1 MQNRPRWSR
10 TAQQVGVVSSFALL
24 VTGLLYLIVIAA
36 WLVAVGK
43 PMEPIGDPYLAVME
57 VLTMAS
63 ALALVG
69 FSVAISALST
79 PERRIFGLGTVVAGT
94 IAAGLTLSVHFVQ
107 LTAIRQLWRSGT
119 LADYRLVW
127 PSPIFAV
134 EYLAWDLL
142 VGITMLLAAA
152 SLGEGHGKGGARTLL
167 TVGGGFYIIGLVGP
181 ASGVMAL
188 QNIAV
193 LGYAVLLPLA
203 AWFTAGVFRRT
214 EP

>member
-1 MQNRPRWSR
+1 M
-10 TAQQVGVVSSFALL
+10 SSFALL
-24 VTGLLYLIVIAA
+24 VVGLLYLIVIAA

-43 PMEPIGDPYLAVME
+43 PKEPIGDPYLALME

-63 ALALVG
+63 ALALVC
-69 FSVAISALST
+69 FCVAILALST

-94 IAAGLTLSVHFVQ
+94 TAAGLTLSVHFVQ
-107 LTAIRQLWRSGT
+107 LTAIRQLWRSGA

-152 SLGEGHGKGGARTLL
+152 SLGEGPGRGGARSIL
-167 TVGGGFYIIGLVGP
+167 TVGGGFCVIGLAGP

-214 EP
+214 EPQPDQGE